1 MDARGYDQVKKSSHI
16 YLNNE
21 ESLFSSNNVSFSR
34 PRSTARKPP
43 DTDT

>member
-21 ESLFSSNNVSFSR
+21 ESLFSLLQSAAFH
-34 PRSTARKPP
+34 STETTRH
-43 DTDT
+43 